1 MKQDVIT
8 LNQKQLVRLNMINQA
23 NSGFI
28 TVKETA
34 EALGLSRRQVQ
45 RLKKEVREYGAAA
58 LIHKNSL
65 KPPCNALTRQHKD
78 RILEIRK
85 LDIFRDC
92 NFAHFRDLLEEHYDI
107 RISYA
112 TLHKLMTNEGIVSP
126 KKRRRIKPHR
136 RRKRLPQAG
145 LMLQLDGTPFAWF
158 KGRKTM
164 YCLHGAI
171 DDATG
176 QITALYMCKNE
187 CLYGYFQMFQRTIK
201 NYGIPISVYAD
212 RHTIFRSP
220 NRDKAELDSTIN
232 VADTQFG
239 MAMKD
244 LCVQIIPARSPQAKG
259 RIERLWGTLQS
270 RLPVEFALRNI
281 TNMAQANDFLETY
294 IYEFNS
300 QFAVEPKLRQS
311 VFRKPDPAINLDYV
325 FAIRQQR
332 TIDAGGVFSYRNK
345 TFQVEDGSY
354 TGRLPAKT
362 KITVLLNPDLGE
374 LGMKAMYKGF
384 LFDVTRFIPEKRS
397 KTRPKSEPS
406 KSSHPFKKDH
416 PWLRPRTASE
426 KYGYTLT
433 DREVLSILE
442 DAFLK

>member
-8 LNQKQLVRLNMINQA
+8 LNQKQLIRLDMINQA

-28 TVKETA
+28 TVNEA
-34 EALGLSRRQVQ
+34 AQALGLSRRQVQ

-65 KPPCNALTRQHKD
+65 KPPCNALTQQRKD

-85 LDIFRDC
+85 ETIFRDC
-92 NFAHFRDLLEEHYDI
+92 NFAHFRELLDEHYDI
-107 RISYA
+107 QISYA
-112 TLHKLMTNEGIVSP
+112 ALHKLMTDENIVSP
-126 KKRRRIKPHR
+126 KKRRTYKPHR

-145 LMLQLDGTPFAWF
+145 LMLQLDATPFAWF
-158 KGRKTM
+158 KKSKTM

-187 CLYGYFQMFQRTIK
+187 CLYGYFHMFAMTIK

-220 NRDKAELDSTIN
+220 NQDKAGIDPTIN
-232 VADTQFG
+232 ASDTQFG

-244 LCVQIIPARSPQAKG
+244 LCVLIIPARSPQAKG

-270 RLPVEFALRNI
+270 RLPVEFALRDI
-281 TNMAQANDFLETY
+281 TTLTEANAFLETY

-300 QFAVEPKLRQS
+300 QFAVEPQMRQS
-311 VFRKPDPAINLDYV
+311 VFRKPDPAINLNYV
-325 FAIRQQR
+325 FSIREQR
-332 TIDAGGVFSYRNK
+332 IIDAGGVFSYRNK
-345 TFQVEDGSY
+345 TFKVEDGNY
-354 TGRLPAKT
+354 AGRLAAKT

-374 LGMKAMYKGF
+374 LGMKAMYKGL
-384 LFDVTRFIPEKRS
+384 LFDVTRFIPEKRKKTVPKPESS
-397 KTRPKSEPS
+397 KIG
-406 KSSHPFKKDH
+406 HPFKKDH
-416 PWLRPRTASE
+416 PWLRANSASE
-426 KYGYTLT
+426 KYGYTVS

>member
-8 LNQKQLVRLNMINQA
+8 LNQKQLVRLDMINKA

-28 TVKETA
+28 TVSEA
-34 EALGLSRRQVQ
+34 AQALGLSRRQVQ
-45 RLKKEVREYGAAA
+45 RLKKEVKEYGAAA

-65 KPPCNALTRQHKD
+65 KPPHNALTRQRKD

-85 LDIFRDC
+85 DDIFRDC
-92 NFAHFRDLLEEHYDI
+92 NFSHFLDLLDEHYDI
-107 RISYA
+107 RLSYA
-112 TLHKLMTNEGIVSP
+112 TLHKILTAEGIVSP
-126 KKRRRIKPHR
+126 KKKRKYKPHR

-158 KGRKTM
+158 AGSKAM

-187 CLYGYFQMFQRTIK
+187 CLYGYFHMLQMTIQ
-201 NYGIPISVYAD
+201 NYGIPISIYAD

-220 NRDKAELDSTIN
+220 NQDKAGIDPAIN
-232 VADTQFG
+232 VSDTQFG

-244 LCVQIIPARSPQAKG
+244 LGIQIIPARSPQAKG

-270 RLPVEFALRNI
+270 RLPVEFALRDI
-281 TNMAQANDFLETY
+281 TTMTEANAFLENY

-300 QFAVEPKLRQS
+300 QFAVEPAMRQS

-325 FAIRQQR
+325 FSIREQR
-332 TIDAGGVFSYRNK
+332 IIDAGGIFSYRNK
-345 TFQVEDGSY
+345 TFKVEDGNY
-354 TGRLPAKT
+354 AGRLSAKT
-362 KITVLLNPDLGE
+362 RITVLLNPDLGE
-374 LGMKAMYKGF
+374 LGMKAMYKGL
-384 LFDVTRFIPEKRS
+384 LFDVTRFIPEKRKKS
-397 KTRPKSEPS
+397 TPKPQVA
-406 KSSHPFKKDH
+406 KQGHPFKKDH
-416 PWLRPRTASE
+416 PWL
-426 KYGYTLT
+426 KYPSSADRYTNSIP
-433 DREVLSILE
+433 DREILSMLE